1 MAGPQHS
8 EERLGHATEI
18 VAIGARG
25 DPAIEL
31 LGRRLRVRALLELGD
46 LPAVDVEIAAFAAV
60 ADRLRQPLYSWYPPL
75 WRGMRALTQ
84 GRFDE
89 VERAIAEAA
98 AIGAAAQSENSVML
112 TSTLDMWRALFA
124 GERVPDFPRWIMDR
138 YSDLIPTVA
147 SLSVG
152 LAFVALHQGDLD
164 EATRLYELFAY
175 DDFVRVGGGAEE
187 LLSLSTFA
195 EVAIA
200 IEDGDRLRVLYDRLH
215 PFADRCFVDGIGGAW
230 VGPVHP
236 TLARIARCA
245 RS

>member
-1 MAGPQHS
+1 M
-8 EERLGHATEI
+8 
-18 VAIGARG
+18 
-25 DPAIEL
+25 
-31 LGRRLRVRALLELGD
+31 
-46 LPAVDVEIAAFAAV
+46 

-89 VERAIAEAA
+89 VERGLAEAA

-152 LAFVALHQGDLD
+152 LAFVALHQ
-164 EATRLYELFAY
+164 ATSTRPRASTNSSPTTTSFASA
-175 DDFVRVGGGAEE
+175 VMPKNC
-187 LLSLSTFA
+187 ST
-195 EVAIA
+195 
-200 IEDGDRLRVLYDRLH
+200 
-215 PFADRCFVDGIGGAW
+215 
-230 VGPVHP
+230 
-236 TLARIARCA
+236 
-245 RS
+245 